1 MTDLDSILELM
12 VATFFLRNSSCAD
25 STQTR
30 SVDNLLDMLLLGS
43 SQLLDYPI
51 EKFDLTCIVLVFIM
65 MTHLIHYVTHF
76 IVPL

>member
-12 VATFFLRNSSCAD
+12 VATFFLRNTGCTD

-30 SVDNLLDMLLLGS
+30 SVDNFLDMLLLRS